1 MNIKSRLILI
11 LMALFGLTAMNA
23 QSYESR
29 EGDSINPRFYL
40 NSGFFFPNIDTGLR
54 IDSSLGIGTEINLE
68 DDLKL
73 DENIEVFK
81 FGALVRVSPRSQ
93 LLAGFTAIDR
103 SQSLSLE
110 EDIEVGD
117 TIFYA
122 GSNAKIKFDV
132 NYFALTWRYSFF
144 NEKNWNAG
152 LSFGARVMDINTS
165 FNALL
170 NDDSYFVEEGIIAP
184 AVLFGVHGSAYLT
197 PRLLARYSLEYLY
210 LDIKGIDITVLE
222 SAATVSYF
230 IFKNVGLG
238 LGYSTNNYRL
248 KNIPLSDDFDGKV
261 IFGFGGFNLFLTAR
275 F

>member
-1 MNIKSRLILI
+1 MLI
-11 LMALFGLTAMNA
+11 ALGFQSLVNA

-29 EGDSINPRFYL
+29 EGDSITPRFYIGA
-40 NSGFFFPNIDTGLR
+40 GFFFPNIDTALR
-54 IDSSLGIGTEINLE
+54 IDSSIGIGTEINLE

-73 DENIEVFK
+73 DENIQVFK
-81 FGALVRVSPRSQ
+81 FGALVKISPRSQ

-103 SQSLSLE
+103 SQTLTLE
-110 EDIEVGD
+110 ENIEVGD

-122 GSNAKIKFDV
+122 GSNARIKFDV

-152 LSFGARVMDINTS
+152 LSFGARVMDINSS

-184 AVLFGVHGSAYLT
+184 AVLFGIHGSAYLR

-210 LDIKGIDITVLE
+210 LDIKGIDITILE
-222 SAATVSYF
+222 STATVSYF

-248 KNIPLSDDFDGKV
+248 RNIPLSDDFDGKV
-261 IFGFGGFNLFLTAR
+261 IFGFGGFNLYITAR